1 MTTNNSA
8 IIQQIQQSKSNQSQS
23 EQRLKQN
30 EITDNA
36 RITARQ
42 DAIIWGQAY
51 KKYLTD
57 YKEEARLIINEKIL
71 VDSNQQQKL
80 ESLDLDETM
89 FFAEP
94 YPQVP
99 INTNSNGS
107 KSENNKPN

>member
-1 MTTNNSA
+1 M
-8 IIQQIQQSKSNQSQS
+8 QQLQQSKSSQS
-23 EQRLKQN
+23 HFEQRLKQN
-30 EITDNA
+30 EITDDA

-42 DAIIWGQAY
+42 DAITWGQAY

-57 YKEEARLIINEKIL
+57 YKEEARLIINEKL
-71 VDSNQQQKL
+71 LSDSNEKTL

-94 YPQVP
+94 YPQVFV
-99 INTNSNGS
+99 NTNGS

>member
-8 IIQQIQQSKSNQSQS
+8 IIQQINQSKSSQSQS
-23 EQRLKQN
+23 EQRFKQN
-30 EITDNA
+30 EITDDA

-51 KKYLTD
+51 KKYLAD
-57 YKEEARLIINEKIL
+57 YKEEARLIINEKL
-71 VDSNQQQKL
+71 LSDSGDKTL

-94 YPQVP
+94 YPQVFV
-99 INTNSNGS
+99 NTNGN
-107 KSENNKPN
+107 KKDETNKPN